1 MRVSHLVITVAIVA
15 IFAVPLLVFAGIIGG
30 FWFITKENMDKGV
43 AAVKGYTG
51 AKDPAQAMDKFRE
64 AIHNR
69 DYKSASYYCTKNYA
83 EMLKKSHDNASELG
97 STIDKIRDWGAKKGL
112 ITDKLKV
119 TLYALDPFPNN
130 FKGGPAPK
138 QDGDNKAFASFVWEP
153 GYTLEKPNLN
163 NVEDMKQLDPRMFRN
178 ILCVQALSGKIA
190 LVREGEEWKIDV
202 TTTPQWEAEV
212 SYFNDRCATYQT
224 GLNGMRKDL
233 NNQRYDTKAAFEREI
248 IAKLIAAK

>member
-97 STIDKIRDWGAKKGL
+97 STIDNI
-112 ITDKLKV
+112 
-119 TLYALDPFPNN
+119 
-130 FKGGPAPK
+130 
-138 QDGDNKAFASFVWEP
+138 AS
-153 GYTLEKPNLN
+153 
-163 NVEDMKQLDPRMFRN
+163 
-178 ILCVQALSGKIA
+178 IA
-190 LVREGEEWKIDV
+190 L
-202 TTTPQWEAEV
+202 A
-212 SYFNDRCATYQT
+212 ATRRAVWCCPRSALRS
-224 GLNGMRKDL
+224 GRWSCGR
-233 NNQRYDTKAAFEREI
+233 
-248 IAKLIAAK
+248 